1 MSPAKKLRRSFG
13 DMPTGSYRAANS
25 IRFRSISASFRM
37 ITMRWALFSGGPNMH
52 RTADARCPLRCL
64 SHRSAADFLPFPLT
78 SDNTMADCRCAG
90 GLLLARAPLD
100 NDERQSLDETR
111 AFTCFVCR
119 GINPRAGRWMGGGGE
134 NRRFKNIF
142 SKGVKK

>member
-25 IRFRSISASFRM
+25 IRFRSISASLRM
-37 ITMRWALFSGGPNMH
+37 ITMRCARFSGGPNMH

-64 SHRSAADFLPFPLT
+64 SHRSAADFLAFPLT

-90 GLLLARAPLD
+90 DWLLARAPFD
-100 NDERQSLDETR
+100 DDERLSLDETR
-111 AFTCFVCR
+111 ASTCFVHR
-119 GINPRAGRWMGGGGE
+119 GMNPRACRWMAAT
-134 NRRFKNIF
+134 KNDGLKIF
-142 SKGVKK
+142 FRMVKKN